1 MLYTT
6 YYILYTEKNGGKN
19 IIMKRNIFLVVFI
32 ILLFSASAY
41 ARDFS
46 GSLTYSGGYNFT
58 ENNLSNALNLDLN
71 YIHNFTDEVFAEGD
85 LIIKYSDSS
94 APNPFMIIPKELYIG
109 TYDLIPQLDIK
120 TGLLTISWGSADMFS
135 PLDNFNPLPPGMS
148 FTSMAQKNGVLA
160 ADATYYFNDITYL
173 QAIILPS
180 FVPSYM
186 PEKYEEQIYISMF
199 APQFQAQGIEIT
211 SVNITHAFPQNPV
224 WGIKLG
230 RSFTSF
236 DAAISYYNGYYL
248 NAYPKTLQPVPGPSG
263 MSLDLGLGYPKRDI
277 FGFEFQGDFPGIE
290 GATLRGDLAYIIP
303 QPWEIQGEY
312 VLKDPY
318 IKAVI
323 GADYT
328 TSFDLYLNVGFIWG
342 FAFEEG
348 DQCSPYISLN
358 ARKEL
363 KDSKLTPNYLGIISL
378 QDGSM
383 INSIGASYNFTDDF
397 SVTLSYVSVSGE
409 QTSKLGQMGSAEG
422 LYLTGEW
429 SF

>member
-1 MLYTT
+1 M
-6 YYILYTEKNGGKN
+6 NGGKN

-32 ILLFSASAY
+32 ILLFSVSAY
-41 ARDFS
+41 AGDFS

-58 ENNLSNALNLDLN
+58 ENNLNNTLNLDLN
-71 YIHNFTDEVFAEGD
+71 YIHSFTDEVFVEGD

-94 APNPFMIIPKELYIG
+94 APSPFMIIPKEIYIG
-109 TYDLIPQLDIK
+109 TYDLIPQLDIR
-120 TGLLTISWGSADMFS
+120 TGRLIVNWGSSDIFS
-135 PLDNFNPLPPGMS
+135 PLDNFNPSSPGIS
-148 FTSMAQKNGVLA
+148 FTDISGKSGVWA
-160 ADATYYFNDITYL
+160 VDATYYFNDITYL
-173 QAIILPS
+173 QTICLPH
-180 FVPSYM
+180 FVPSFISEEY
-186 PEKYEEQIYISMF
+186 EKQLYLSMF
-199 APQFQAQGIEIT
+199 SPLFQAQGIEIN
-211 SVNITHAFPQNPV
+211 SVNITHAFPENPV

-248 NAYPKTLQPVPGPSG
+248 NAYPETVEPVSGTSG
-263 MSLDLGLGYPKRDI
+263 MSLNLELGYPKKSV
-277 FGFEFQGDFPGIE
+277 FGFEFQGDFPGID
-290 GATLRGDLAYIIP
+290 GATLRGDLAYIVP
-303 QPWEIQGEY
+303 QPWQVQGEDI
-312 VLKDPY
+312 LKDPY

-342 FAFEEG
+342 FVFEEG

-378 QDGSM
+378 RDGSM
-383 INSIGASYNFTDDF
+383 VNSIGASYGFTDNF
-397 SVTLSYVSVSGE
+397 SVTFSYVSVLGE

-422 LYLTGEW
+422 LYLMGEW

>member
-1 MLYTT
+1 
-6 YYILYTEKNGGKN
+6 
-19 IIMKRNIFLVVFI
+19 MKRNIFLVVFI
-32 ILLFSASAY
+32 ILLFSASVFAG
-41 ARDFS
+41 DFS

-58 ENNLSNALNLDLN
+58 ENNLNNTLNLNLN
-71 YIHNFTDEVFAEGD
+71 YIHSFTDEVFAEGD
-85 LIIKYSDSS
+85 LLIRYSDKSS
-94 APNPFMIIPKELYIG
+94 TNPFMIIPKEIYIG
-109 TYDLIPQLDIK
+109 SYDLIPQLDIR
-120 TGLLTISWGSADMFS
+120 TGLLIVSWGSADMFS

-148 FTSMAQKNGVLA
+148 FTSLTQKSGVLA
-160 ADATYYFNDITYL
+160 ADATFYFDDVTYL
-173 QAIILPS
+173 QGVYLPRFSPS
-180 FVPSYM
+180 FI
-186 PEKYEEQIYISMF
+186 PEAYEKQLYLSMF
-199 APQFQAQGIEIT
+199 SPQFETQGIEI
-211 SVNITHAFPQNPV
+211 SGINLTHNLPQKPV
-224 WGIKLG
+224 WGAKLF

-236 DAAISYYNGYYL
+236 DAAVSYYSGYYF
-248 NAYPKTLQPVPGPSG
+248 NAYPESVIPVPDVSG
-263 MSLDLGLGYPKRDI
+263 FSLDMELGYPKRNV

-363 KDSKLTPNYLGIISL
+363 EDSKLTPNYLGIISL
-378 QDGSM
+378 HDGSM
-383 INSIGASYNFTDDF
+383 INSIGASYDFTDDF
-397 SVTLSYVSVSGE
+397 SITFSYVSILGD
-409 QTSKLGQMGSAEG
+409 QNSKLGQMGSAEG
-422 LYLTGEW
+422 LYLMGEW

>member
-1 MLYTT
+1 M
-6 YYILYTEKNGGKN
+6 
-19 IIMKRNIFLVVFI
+19 IMKRNIFLVIFV
-32 ILLFSASAY
+32 ILVFSASAF
-41 ARDFS
+41 AGDFS

-58 ENNLSNALNLDLN
+58 ENNLSNTLNLDLN
-71 YIHNFTDEVFAEGD
+71 YIHSFTDEIFAEGD
-85 LIIKYSDSS
+85 FLIKYTDSS
-94 APNPFMIIPKELYIG
+94 LAYTPVMIIPNEFYIG
-109 TYDLIPQLDIK
+109 TYDLIPNSDLRAGKLI
-120 TGLLTISWGSADMFS
+120 ISWGSADMFS
-135 PLDNFNPLPPGMS
+135 PLDNFNPMPQGMS
-148 FTSMAQKNGVLA
+148 FTSMTQKNGVLA

-173 QAIILPS
+173 QAIALPS

-186 PEKYEEQIYISMF
+186 PEKYEEQMYLSMF
-199 APQFQAQGIEIT
+199 APQFQAQGIEIE
-211 SVNITHAFPQNPV
+211 SVNVTHAFPENPV
-224 WGIKLG
+224 WGIKLW

-248 NAYPKTLQPVPGPSG
+248 NAYPETIQPVPGPSG
-263 MSLDLGLGYPKRDI
+263 MTLDLGLGYPKKDV

-303 QPWEIQGEY
+303 QPWQVQGEDI
-312 VLKDPY
+312 LKDPY

-363 KDSKLTPNYLGIISL
+363 EDSKLTPNYLGIISL

-383 INSIGASYNFTDDF
+383 VNSVGASYDFTDDF
-397 SVTLSYVSVSGE
+397 SITLSYVSVLGE

-422 LYLTGEW
+422 LYLMGEW

>member
-1 MLYTT
+1 
-6 YYILYTEKNGGKN
+6 
-19 IIMKRNIFLVVFI
+19 MKRNFFLVIFI

-41 ARDFS
+41 AVDFS
-46 GSLTYSGGYNFT
+46 GNLTYSGQYNFT
-58 ENNLSNALNLDLN
+58 EQNLSNTLNLDLN

-85 LIIKYSDSS
+85 FLIKYTDSS
-94 APNPFMIIPKELYIG
+94 LADNFIEIKPNELYIG
-109 TYDLIPQLDIK
+109 TYDLIPNLDLRAGRLI
-120 TGLLTISWGSADMFS
+120 ISWGSADMFS
-135 PLDNFNPLPPGMS
+135 PLDNFNPQPPQMS
-148 FTSMAQKNGVLA
+148 FTNMTQKNGVLA
-160 ADATYYFNDITYL
+160 VDATYYFNDITYL
-173 QAIILPS
+173 QAIVLPS

-186 PEKYEEQIYISMF
+186 PEKYEEQIYLSMF
-199 APQFQAQGIEIT
+199 APQFQAQGIEIE
-211 SVNITHAFPQNPV
+211 SVNITHALPEKPV

-248 NAYPKTLQPVPGPSG
+248 NAYPETIQPVPDASG
-263 MSLDLGLGYPKRDI
+263 MALNLGLGYPEKNV

-303 QPWEIQGEY
+303 QPWKVQGEY
-312 VLKDPY
+312 VLKNPY
-318 IKAVI
+318 LKAAI

-348 DQCSPYISLN
+348 NQCSPYISLN
-358 ARKEL
+358 ARKDLE
-363 KDSKLTPNYLGIISL
+363 DSKLTPNYLGIISL
-378 QDGSM
+378 HDGSM
-383 INSIGASYNFTDDF
+383 INSIGASYDFTDDF
-397 SVTLSYVSVSGE
+397 SITFSYVSVLGE

-422 LYLTGEW
+422 LYLMGEW

>member
-1 MLYTT
+1 
-6 YYILYTEKNGGKN
+6 
-19 IIMKRNIFLVVFI
+19 MKRKLFLAAFI
-32 ILLFSASAY
+32 ILLFSVSAF
-41 ARDFS
+41 AGDFS
-46 GSLTYSGGYNFT
+46 GNLTYSGQYNFN
-58 ENNLSNALNLDLN
+58 EQDLSNTLNLDLN
-71 YIHNFTDEVFAEGD
+71 YIHSFTDEVFVEGD
-85 LIIKYSDSS
+85 LRIKYSDNSL
-94 APNPFMIIPKELYIG
+94 ADTPFMIIPKELYIG
-109 TYDLIPQLDIK
+109 AYNLIPNSDLRVGRLI
-120 TGLLTISWGSADMFS
+120 ISWGSADMFS

-148 FTSMAQKNGVLA
+148 FTSMSQKNGVLA

-173 QAIILPS
+173 QTLILPS

-186 PEKYEEQIYISMF
+186 PEKYEEQMYLSMF

-211 SVNITHAFPQNPV
+211 SINVTHNTPENPV

-248 NAYPKTLQPVPGPSG
+248 NAYPETVQPVPDVSG
-263 MSLDLGLGYPKRDI
+263 MTLNLGLGYPKKNV
-277 FGFEFQGDFPGIE
+277 FGLEFQGDFPGIE
-290 GATLRGDLAYIIP
+290 GATLRGDLAYIVP
-303 QPWEIQGEY
+303 QPWQVQGEDI
-312 VLKDPY
+312 LKDPY

-363 KDSKLTPNYLGIISL
+363 EDSKLTPNYLGIISL

-383 INSIGASYNFTDDF
+383 MNSIGASYDFTDDF
-397 SVTLSYVSVSGE
+397 SITFSYVSVSSE

-422 LYLTGEW
+422 LYLMGEW

>member
-1 MLYTT
+1 
-6 YYILYTEKNGGKN
+6 
-19 IIMKRNIFLVVFI
+19 MKRNIFLAMLI

-41 ARDFS
+41 AGDFS
-46 GSLTYSGGYNFT
+46 GTLTYSGGYNFT
-58 ENNLSNALNLDLN
+58 ENNLSNTLNLNLN

-85 LIIKYSDSS
+85 LIIKYSDSFAS
-94 APNPFMIIPKELYIG
+94 NPFMITPKELYIG
-109 TYDLIPQLDIK
+109 AYDLIPQLDTR
-120 TGLLTISWGSADMFS
+120 TGLLIVSWGSADMFS

-160 ADATYYFNDITYL
+160 ADATYYFNDITFL
-173 QAIILPS
+173 QTIVLPS
-180 FVPSYM
+180 FAPSYM
-186 PEKYEEQIYISMF
+186 PEEYEEQMYLSMF

-211 SVNITHAFPQNPV
+211 SVNITHTFPENPV

-248 NAYPKTLQPVPGPSG
+248 SAYPETIEPVPGPSG
-263 MSLDLGLGYPKRDI
+263 MSLDLGLGYPKKSV
-277 FGFEFQGDFPGIE
+277 FGFEFQGDFPGID
-290 GATLRGDLAYIIP
+290 GATLRGDLAYIVP
-303 QPWEIQGEY
+303 QPWQVQGEDT
-312 VLKDPY
+312 LKDPY

-363 KDSKLTPNYLGIISL
+363 EDSKLTPNYLGIINL

-409 QTSKLGQMGSAEG
+409 QTSKLGQMESAEG
-422 LYLTGEW
+422 LYLIGEW

>member
-1 MLYTT
+1 
-6 YYILYTEKNGGKN
+6 
-19 IIMKRNIFLVVFI
+19 MKKNIFLVVFI

-41 ARDFS
+41 AGDFS

-58 ENNLSNALNLDLN
+58 ENNLNNTLNLGLN
-71 YIHNFTDEVFAEGD
+71 YIHNFTDEVFVEGD

-109 TYDLIPQLDIK
+109 SYDLIPNLDLR
-120 TGLLTISWGSADMFS
+120 TGLLVVSWGSADMLS

-173 QAIILPS
+173 QAIVLPS

-199 APQFQAQGIEIT
+199 ASQFQAQGIEIT
-211 SVNITHAFPQNPV
+211 SVNITHAFPENPV

-236 DAAISYYNGYYL
+236 DAAISYYRGHYL
-248 NAYPKTLQPVPGPSG
+248 NAYPETMEPVPDASG
-263 MSLDLGLGYPKRDI
+263 MVLDLGLGYPKKSI

-303 QPWEIQGEY
+303 QPWQVQGEDM
-312 VLKDPY
+312 LKNPY
-318 IKAVI
+318 LKAAI

-328 TSFDLYLNVGFIWG
+328 TSFDLYFNVGFTWG
-342 FAFEEG
+342 FVFEEG

-363 KDSKLTPNYLGIISL
+363 EDSKLTPNYLGIISL

-383 INSIGASYNFTDDF
+383 INSIGASYDFTDDF
-397 SVTLSYVSVSGE
+397 SITFSYISVLGN

-422 LYLTGEW
+422 LYLMGEW

>member
-1 MLYTT
+1 
-6 YYILYTEKNGGKN
+6 
-19 IIMKRNIFLVVFI
+19 MKRNIFWAVFI
-32 ILLFSASAY
+32 ILLFSVSAY
-41 ARDFS
+41 AGDFS

-58 ENNLSNALNLDLN
+58 ENNLSNTLNLNLN
-71 YIHNFTDEVFAEGD
+71 YIHSFTDEVFVEGD
-85 LIIKYSDSS
+85 LIIKYSDSFAS
-94 APNPFMIIPKELYIG
+94 NPFMITPKELYIG
-109 TYDLIPQLDIK
+109 TYDLIPQLDIR
-120 TGLLTISWGSADMFS
+120 TGQLIVNWGSADMLS

-173 QAIILPS
+173 QAIVLPS

-186 PEKYEEQIYISMF
+186 PEKYEEQIYLSMF
-199 APQFQAQGIEIT
+199 VPQFQAQGIEIT
-211 SVNITHAFPQNPV
+211 SVNITHAFPENPV
-224 WGIKLG
+224 WGIKLW

-248 NAYPKTLQPVPGPSG
+248 SAYPETIEPVPGPSG
-263 MSLDLGLGYPKRDI
+263 MSLDLGLGYPKKSV
-277 FGFEFQGDFPGIE
+277 FGFEFQGDFPGID
-290 GATLRGDLAYIIP
+290 GATLRGDLAYIVP

-363 KDSKLTPNYLGIISL
+363 EDSKLTPNYLGIISL

-383 INSIGASYNFTDDF
+383 INSIGTSYNFTDDF

-409 QTSKLGQMGSAEG
+409 QTSKLGQMESAEG
-422 LYLTGEW
+422 LYLIGEW

>member
-1 MLYTT
+1 
-6 YYILYTEKNGGKN
+6 
-19 IIMKRNIFLVVFI
+19 MKENIFLVVFI

-41 ARDFS
+41 AGDFS
-46 GSLTYSGGYNFT
+46 GNSTYSGQYNFT
-58 ENNLSNALNLDLN
+58 EQNLNNALNLDLN
-71 YIHNFTDEVFAEGD
+71 YIHNFTDEVFVEGD
-85 LIIKYSDSS
+85 LLIKYSGSFLADT
-94 APNPFMIIPKELYIG
+94 PVMVILNEFYIG
-109 TYDLIPQLDIK
+109 TYDLIPQLDMR
-120 TGLLTISWGSADMFS
+120 TGLLIISWGSADMFS

-173 QAIILPS
+173 QAIALPS

-186 PEKYEEQIYISMF
+186 PEKYEEQIYLSMF

-211 SVNITHAFPQNPV
+211 SVNITHAFPENPV
-224 WGIKLG
+224 WGIKLW

-248 NAYPKTLQPVPGPSG
+248 SAYPETIEPVPGPSG
-263 MSLDLGLGYPKRDI
+263 MSLDLGLGYPKKSV
-277 FGFEFQGDFPGIE
+277 FGFEFQGDFPGID
-290 GATLRGDLAYIIP
+290 GATLRGDLAYIVP
-303 QPWEIQGEY
+303 QPWQVQGEDT
-312 VLKDPY
+312 LKDPY

-363 KDSKLTPNYLGIISL
+363 EDSKLTPNYLGIISL

>member
-1 MLYTT
+1 
-6 YYILYTEKNGGKN
+6 
-19 IIMKRNIFLVVFI
+19 MKRNIFLVIFI
-32 ILLFSASAY
+32 ILVSSASVFAG
-41 ARDFS
+41 DFS

-58 ENNLSNALNLDLN
+58 ENNLSNTLNLDLN

-85 LIIKYSDSS
+85 LVIRYSNKS
-94 APNPFMIIPKELYIG
+94 APNPFMIIPKEIYIG
-109 TYDLIPQLDIK
+109 AYDLIPNLDIK
-120 TGLLTISWGSADMFS
+120 AGKLIVSWGSADMFS

-148 FTSMAQKNGVLA
+148 FTSMSQKNGVLA

-173 QAIILPS
+173 QTIILPS

-186 PEKYEEQIYISMF
+186 PEKYEEQMYLSMF
-199 APQFQAQGIEIT
+199 APQFQTQGIEIT
-211 SVNITHAFPQNPV
+211 SINVTHNTPENPV

-236 DAAISYYNGYYL
+236 DAAISYYNGYYF
-248 NAYPKTLQPVPGPSG
+248 NSYPETMQPVPGDSG
-263 MSLDLGLGYPKRDI
+263 MVLDLGLGYPKKDV
-277 FGFEFQGDFPGIE
+277 FGFEFQGDFPGID

-303 QPWEIQGEY
+303 QPWQVQGEDM
-312 VLKDPY
+312 LKDPY

-328 TSFDLYLNVGFIWG
+328 TSFDLYLNVGFVWG
-342 FAFEEG
+342 FVFEEG

-363 KDSKLTPNYLGIISL
+363 EDSKLTPNYLGIISL

-383 INSIGASYNFTDDF
+383 INSVGASYDFTDDF
-397 SVTLSYVSVSGE
+397 SITLSYVSVLGD

-422 LYLTGEW
+422 LYLMGEW

>member
-1 MLYTT
+1 
-6 YYILYTEKNGGKN
+6 
-19 IIMKRNIFLVVFI
+19 MKRNIFLVTFM

-41 ARDFS
+41 AGDFS

-58 ENNLSNALNLDLN
+58 ENDLSNTLNLDLN
-71 YIHNFTDEVFAEGD
+71 YIHNFTDEIFAEGD
-85 LIIKYSDSS
+85 LLIKYSGNSLTGIPVMVI
-94 APNPFMIIPKELYIG
+94 PNELYIG
-109 TYDLIPQLDIK
+109 TYDLIPNLDLRAGKLII
-120 TGLLTISWGSADMFS
+120 TWGSADMFS

-148 FTSMAQKNGVLA
+148 FTSMSQKNGVLA
-160 ADATYYFNDITYL
+160 VDATYYFNDITYL
-173 QAIILPS
+173 QAIVLPS
-180 FVPSYM
+180 FIPSYM
-186 PEKYEEQIYISMF
+186 PEKYEEQMYLSMF
-199 APQFQAQGIEIT
+199 TPQFQAQGIEIN
-211 SVNITHAFPQNPV
+211 SVNITHTFPENPV

-236 DAAISYYNGYYL
+236 DAAISYYNGYYF
-248 NAYPKTLQPVPGPSG
+248 NGYPETMQPAPGDSG
-263 MSLDLGLGYPKRDI
+263 MVLDLGLGYPKKDV

-303 QPWEIQGEY
+303 QSWEVQGEDM
-312 VLKDPY
+312 LKDPY

-328 TSFDLYLNVGFIWG
+328 TSFDLYLNLSFIWG

-358 ARKEL
+358 AKKEL
-363 KDSKLTPNYLGIISL
+363 EDSKLTPNYLGIISL

-383 INSIGASYNFTDDF
+383 INSIGASYDFTDDF

-409 QTSKLGQMGSAEG
+409 LTSNLGQMGSAEG
-422 LYLTGEW
+422 LYLMGEW

>member
-1 MLYTT
+1 
-6 YYILYTEKNGGKN
+6 
-19 IIMKRNIFLVVFI
+19 MKRNIFWAAFI
-32 ILLFSASAY
+32 ILLFSASVFAG
-41 ARDFS
+41 DFS

-58 ENNLSNALNLDLN
+58 ENNLSNTLNLDLN
-71 YIHNFTDEVFAEGD
+71 YIHSFTDEVFAEGD
-85 LIIKYSDSS
+85 LTIRYSDKYST
-94 APNPFMIIPKELYIG
+94 NPFMIIPKEIYIG
-109 TYDLIPQLDIK
+109 AYDLIPQLDIR
-120 TGLLTISWGSADMFS
+120 TGLLVVSWGSADMFS

-148 FTSMAQKNGVLA
+148 FTSMTQKNGVLA

-173 QAIILPS
+173 QAIVLPS

-186 PEKYEEQIYISMF
+186 PEKYEEQIYLSMF
-199 APQFQAQGIEIT
+199 TPQFQAQGIEIT
-211 SVNITHAFPQNPV
+211 SVNITHAFPENPV

-236 DAAISYYNGYYL
+236 DAAISYYNGYYF
-248 NAYPKTLQPVPGPSG
+248 NAYPEIIQPIPEPSG
-263 MSLDLGLGYPKRDI
+263 MSLDLGLGYPKKDV

-290 GATLRGDLAYIIP
+290 GATLRGDLAYITP
-303 QPWEIQGEY
+303 QPWEVQGEY

-318 IKAVI
+318 LKAVI

-348 DQCSPYISLN
+348 NQCSPYISLN

-363 KDSKLTPNYLGIISL
+363 EDSKLTPNYLGIISL
-378 QDGSM
+378 HDGSM
-383 INSIGASYNFTDDF
+383 VNSVGASYDFTDDF
-397 SVTLSYVSVSGE
+397 SVTLSYVSVSGD

-422 LYLTGEW
+422 LYLMGEW

>member
-1 MLYTT
+1 M
-6 YYILYTEKNGGKN
+6 
-19 IIMKRNIFLVVFI
+19 IMKRNIFLVVFI

-41 ARDFS
+41 AGDFS
-46 GSLTYSGGYNFT
+46 GSLTYSGGYSFD
-58 ENNLSNALNLDLN
+58 ENNLNNTLNLGLN
-71 YIHNFTDEVFAEGD
+71 HIHSFTDEVFAEGD
-85 LIIKYSDSS
+85 LIIRYSDKSS
-94 APNPFMIIPKELYIG
+94 TNPFMIIPKEIYIG
-109 TYDLIPQLDIK
+109 AYDLIPQLDVR
-120 TGLLTISWGSADMFS
+120 TGMLIVNWGSADMFS

-148 FTSMAQKNGVLA
+148 FTSMTQKNGVLA

-186 PEKYEEQIYISMF
+186 PEKYEEQMYLSMF
-199 APQFQAQGIEIT
+199 APQFQAQGIEIE
-211 SVNITHAFPQNPV
+211 SVNVTHAFPENPV
-224 WGIKLG
+224 WGIKLW

-248 NAYPKTLQPVPGPSG
+248 NAYPETIQPVPDTSG
-263 MSLDLGLGYPKRDI
+263 IALNLGLGYPEKSV

-303 QPWEIQGEY
+303 QPWQVQGEDI
-312 VLKDPY
+312 LKDPY

-363 KDSKLTPNYLGIISL
+363 EDSKLTPSYLGIISL

-383 INSIGASYNFTDDF
+383 VNSVGASYGFTDDF
-397 SVTLSYVSVSGE
+397 SITLSYVSVLGE

-422 LYLTGEW
+422 LYLMGEW